1 MERYE
6 WKLINKELGCWG
18 LWDTV
23 KREFVIETT
32 AAGMEAYKKMGF

>member
-1 MERYE
+1 MERYI
-6 WKLINKELGCWG
+6 WKVINKELGYYG

-32 AAGMEAYKKMGF
+32 KTGMEAYKKMGF